1 MGGNTTP
8 RHSGAVPIWAIA
20 KPQKKR
26 GGPMPRAKRRSA
38 RRNPPTGRWFV
49 RGGRNEPHLAP
60 ELSRSQAWPKYPQ
73 RPERQARDLLGP
85 DRAPHQGTRTPLSP
99 ATTMILWRIAVN
111 WSQASGISDDPDRRS
126 HGTSSTKRAGSRP
139 AALRNRPSA
148 LFQAGW
154 TEMRFRPI
162 PGKQAAPVRS
172 CETAL
177 GQSAEQP
184 VLIAAE
190 RPAGDRD
197 RAFFSR

>member
-1 MGGNTTP
+1 MRKDDRPAGICRRADGSCAEGATNRTWHLNCPGAKHGQNTPNDQKDKLAISSGLIAP
-8 RHSGAVPIWAIA
+8 R
-20 KPQKKR
+20 
-26 GGPMPRAKRRSA
+26 
-38 RRNPPTGRWFV
+38 
-49 RGGRNEPHLAP
+49 
-60 ELSRSQAWPKYPQ
+60 
-73 RPERQARDLLGP
+73 
-85 DRAPHQGTRTPLSP
+85 TRTPLSP

-111 WSQASGISDDPDRRS
+111 WSQAPGISDDPDRRS
-126 HGTSSTKRAGSRP
+126 HGTSSTRRAGSRP

-177 GQSAEQP
+177 GQSLEQS